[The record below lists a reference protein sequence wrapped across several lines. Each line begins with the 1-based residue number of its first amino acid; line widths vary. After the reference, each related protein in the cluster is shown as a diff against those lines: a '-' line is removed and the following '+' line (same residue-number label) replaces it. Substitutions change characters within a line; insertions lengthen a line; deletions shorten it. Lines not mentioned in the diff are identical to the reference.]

1 MRLPEQHIIDSLRP
15 PRIVFSVG
23 RPHNGGLPM
32 ELVVVL
38 ETSTVSIISQVKGTG
53 VKVALSNKE
62 ARLMAETILKEVRA

>member
-15 PRIVFSVG
+15 PRIVFGVG
-23 RPHNGGLPM
+23 RPHSGGLPM

-62 ARLMAETILKEVRA
+62 ARQMAEVILREVRE